1 MMNVVQCCAKG
12 AIVMAQRKS
21 RPIPIAA
28 TTVRRQ
34 FGDVV
39 RRVYSG
45 EEHFIVEKDGLPVA
59 AIISMGE
66 YEDFRQQQEQQER
79 VRHFQQAAREI
90 GAAIEE
96 RGLTEE
102 HVLAELEQTRQEL
115 HDQHYGHDK

>member
-1 MMNVVQCCAKG
+1 
-12 AIVMAQRKS
+12 MAQRKS